1 MKGSNRMKFYKF
13 ELEGKAV
20 WGIEE
25 GSYLAEIQ
33 GDMFSEFRKTGR
45 IVEKD
50 KAVIKA
56 PTVNEIIIAVGAN
69 YMEHIKESRSIH
81 VAPKDPVL
89 FVKLPT
95 AVIGHQDVIRLPK
108 NVGRVDYEA
117 EIAVMVKKDLADAD
131 EQEAKEAIFGVT
143 CLNDVSARVIQEQDG
158 QWIRAKNFKTF
169 CPVGPCI
176 ETDADVNNLSFELR
190 QNGVV
195 KQKSNSKMMIFGI
208 PQLISFISKHIPLRK
223 GDLIT
228 TGTPEGIG
236 PLSPGDTVEIEI
248 EGVGI
253 LRNTVE

>member
-131 EQEAKEAIFGVT
+131 EQESVIR
-143 CLNDVSARVIQEQDG
+143 NIDVLT
-158 QWIRAKNFKTF
+158 N
-169 CPVGPCI
+169 
-176 ETDADVNNLSFELR
+176 
-190 QNGVV
+190 
-195 KQKSNSKMMIFGI
+195 
-208 PQLISFISKHIPLRK
+208 
-223 GDLIT
+223 
-228 TGTPEGIG
+228 
-236 PLSPGDTVEIEI
+236 
-248 EGVGI
+248 
-253 LRNTVE
+253 